1 MTKKLFIS
9 LPVSNVAASVA
20 FYEAIGMTR
29 DPAFPSGENGA
40 AMNWSDSVCF
50 MLSSHAAFGAL
61 TSKPIADTHATVA
74 NLFALS
80 MDSREAV
87 DAVFKAALAAGGR
100 EVHGVEDEGFMYSVG
115 FEDPDGYGFGPFHMD
130 MEAVPAEA

>member
-1 MTKKLFIS
+1 MTKKLFVN

-20 FYEAIGMTR
+20 FYKAIGMTQ
-29 DPAFPSGENGA
+29 DAAFPSGENGA
-40 AMNWSDSVCF
+40 AMNWGDGVCF
-50 MLSSHAAFGAL
+50 MLSSHAAFRGL

-74 NLFALS
+74 TLFALS

-87 DAVFKAALAAGGR
+87 DAIFRAALANGGR

-115 FEDPDGYGFGPFHMD
+115 FEDPDGHGFGPFHMD
-130 MEAVPAEA
+130 IAAMPA

>member
-9 LPVSNVAASVA
+9 LPVSDVAASVA
-20 FYEAIGMTR
+20 FYEALGMSR
-29 DPAFPSGENGA
+29 DPAFPSGESGA
-40 AMNWSDSVCF
+40 AMNWSDAVCF
-50 MLSSHAAFGAL
+50 MLSSHDAFRGL
-61 TSKPIADTHATVA
+61 SVKPIADTHATTA

-87 DAVFKAALAAGGR
+87 DAIFEAALATGGR

-115 FEDPDGYGFGPFHMD
+115 FEDPDGHGFGPFHMD
-130 MEAVPAEA
+130 MSAIPA

>member
-1 MTKKLFIS
+1 MTRKLFIT

-20 FYEAIGMTR
+20 FYEAIGMTQ

-40 AMNWSDSVCF
+40 AMNWGDGVCF
-50 MLSSHAAFGAL
+50 MLSSHAAFGGL
-61 TSKPIADTHATVA
+61 TAKPIADTHATVA

-80 MDSREAV
+80 MDNREAV
-87 DAVFKAALAAGGR
+87 DTIFAAALATGGR

-115 FEDPDGYGFGPFHMD
+115 FEDPDGHGFGPFHMD
-130 MEAVPAEA
+130 MSLMPA

>member
-1 MTKKLFIS
+1 MTQKLFIS

-29 DPAFPSGENGA
+29 DEAFPGGDSGA
-40 AMNWSDSVCF
+40 AMNWGDAVCF
-50 MLSSHAAFGAL
+50 MLSSHAAFGSL
-61 TSKPIADTHATVA
+61 TSKPIADTHKTVA

-80 MDSREAV
+80 MDSRDAV
-87 DAVFKAALAAGGR
+87 DAIFRAALATGGR

-115 FEDPDGYGFGPFHMD
+115 FEDPDGHGFGPFHMD
-130 MEAVPAEA
+130 MAAMPA

>member
-1 MTKKLFIS
+1 MTQKLFIS

-20 FYEAIGMTR
+20 FYEAIGMTQ

-40 AMNWSDSVCF
+40 AMNWGDGVCF
-50 MLSSHAAFGAL
+50 MLSSHSAFGGL

-80 MDSREAV
+80 MDSRDAV
-87 DAVFKAALAAGGR
+87 DAIFTAALATGGR

-115 FEDPDGYGFGPFHMD
+115 FEDPDGHGFGPFHMD
-130 MEAVPAEA
+130 MAAMPA

>member
-1 MTKKLFIS
+1 MTRKLFIT
-9 LPVSNVAASVA
+9 LPVSNVAVSVA
-20 FYEAIGMTR
+20 FYEAIGMAQ

-40 AMNWSDSVCF
+40 AMNWGDGVCF
-50 MLSSHAAFGAL
+50 MLSSHAAFGGL

-80 MDSREAV
+80 MDSRDAV
-87 DAVFKAALAAGGR
+87 DAIFKAALATGGR

-115 FEDPDGYGFGPFHMD
+115 FEDPDGHGFGPFHMD
-130 MEAVPAEA
+130 MAAMPA

>member
-1 MTKKLFIS
+1 MTKKLFIT

-20 FYEAIGMTR
+20 FYEAIGMTQ
-29 DPAFPSGENGA
+29 DPAFPGGENGA
-40 AMNWSDSVCF
+40 AINWSDAVCF
-50 MLSSHAAFGAL
+50 MLSSRGAFGGL
-61 TSKPIADTHATVA
+61 TSKPIADTHASVA

-80 MDSREAV
+80 MESRDAV

-115 FEDPDGYGFGPFHMD
+115 FEDPDGHGFGPFHMD
-130 MEAVPAEA
+130 MAAIHA